1 MRYLVKGEFIDPGP
15 LVPPEQM
22 AGIIEQAILP
32 SLEGMAQLEKSGKA
46 RGGVLTGARA
56 GVMIVDANSHEELT
70 DLLREWPIW
79 GLLKWEVT
87 PLDSYQTRLEKD
99 RQLVA
104 HMKEPQ
110 KKSKKK

>member
-15 LVPPEQM
+15 LVPREQM
-22 AGIIEQAILP
+22 ADLIKQVILP
-32 SLEGMAQLEKSGKA
+32 SLEGMAQLEKKGKA

-56 GVMIVDANSHEELT
+56 GVLIVDAASHEALT
-70 DLLREWPIW
+70 AMLRELPFW

-87 PLDSYQTRLEKD
+87 PLDSFRDRLKTD

-104 HMKEPQ
+104 RMKE
-110 KKSKKK
+110 SK